1 MAKKASHLKGLNSEN
16 ITEEQRDLLNQVLSN
31 APYNSRERQKAE
43 NLLKVLD
50 SRANTQENTQ
60 QNQTP
65 APADENTSTPTAENN
80 TSADTNTTN
89 ENTTEENTTEET
101 ITPEPLILNEETI
114 TPEPLILND
123 ENNTS
128 APNSFPIND
137 ENNSPSPS
145 ENNTSHQ
152 NQYQYT
158 VNLYPSYDEEKEILK
173 GLEASNTKQSY
184 LSSIPKLGSKN
195 IKETMELSTPT
206 ERLKAFISPDFL
218 LEASEYYNQ
227 KKDQE
232 KQNEINT
239 LIAERLNS
247 IKPED
252 INPSNAYA
260 YLLLAEQIKEAGFSS
275 VYQDIRHEIATA
287 LYQYDQKYFP
297 KQENSQDPTQ
307 SSEDKSPKEIAA
319 EFEANYSSALY
330 YYENKLKKEEDEAL
344 SLMDGYS
351 FEPPSWKDNYKNS
364 WASLLKQQNKPKKDF
379 YNLAAQLAALELAK
393 TKNPSM
399 EEMDEVFKE
408 QLEQLLQPTSETQHF
423 SSTEIAAKLAIG
435 VNRIEEIKTRS
446 EQKFGLGTKLAAT
459 IKRKLEPLDEKLSSR
474 YGKKYQTAKKYALL
488 CAKVGIGV
496 AKSTAMF
503 TVAGMIPPP
512 GIGTATLIAYNTA
525 KQWKTMKQQLSDPS
539 ISKNKKTALL
549 LGAGVTTALGALSL
563 GTGVNSAVQALGLD
577 SPEVLQSV
585 NNTASSLGIFERFSI
600 GAIANTVPNWIE
612 AYTLKRQEK
621 QLAQALINETDPQK
635 RQEIINKQK
644 ALQNRKTK
652 NKEEGISK
660 ALGAFLGSVLA
671 IGVKV
676 GISHASS
683 SAPHDTGQANI
694 NATPNDVQD
703 HIKTETPVQ
712 NTPELVK
719 TDTIAQNTAEVAD
732 TTRTETP
739 VQTQYTAAVAD
750 TTQTD
755 TPVQTQYTAAVA
767 DTTRTETP
775 VEAKYAAA
783 SVEMPTQENTDT
795 TSHTKAAPD
804 VVRGYAAAAEN
815 TATAEQNEAKP
826 TTQSAEQTKATQN
839 LEAAKAENSGHIN
852 RSAHTSA
859 TADLESNQTNVSFTN
874 EQIHTT
880 AENMSKI
887 YGANAY
893 MATHAA
899 LAEPHAVAAAMGI
912 DNIHTS
918 AELLEYMQTHD
929 CSNNEGLKT
938 YMAEHFD
945 EQQRFHYTETH
956 TTTHTTTNTTVHH
969 EPQAAAPATPAPEQ
983 TEQNTG
989 SGLGFKLEP
998 VDHFPGTEQQTASH
1012 QTTTHTPQ
1020 HQTHEPAPDHHH
1032 PAEQVAVDLVVGSPE
1047 WARANGWVYDPQLSN
1062 GLNRLGAADGSH
1074 NGFQGAYFKAD
1085 DPDQIMFLPN
1095 DPIHDKPEFNPRA
1108 GTTACQRQNTH
1119 WYSHSNHDKYGYGC
1133 PDEKINGHYGMVR
1146 RVLYGTGIIHPNSG
1160 VDKVVAAVDKG
1171 TYVTHQIL
1179 GAIHHAKHIFR

>member
-1 MAKKASHLKGLNSEN
+1 MAKKASHLQGLNSEN
-16 ITEEQRDLLNQVLSN
+16 ITEEQRDLLNQVLAN
-31 APYNSRERQKAE
+31 APYNSNERQKAE
-43 NLLKVLD
+43 RLLKVLD
-50 SRANTQENTQ
+50 NRANAQENAQ
-60 QNQTP
+60 QNPTP
-65 APADENTSTPTAENN
+65 APADENASTPTAENN
-80 TSADTNTTN
+80 TSSDTDTTN
-89 ENTTEENTTEET
+89 ENTTEENTTEENT
-101 ITPEPLILNEETI
+101 TDETI

-145 ENNTSHQ
+145 ENNTSQQ

-206 ERLKAFISPDFL
+206 ERLNAFVSPDFL

-307 SSEDKSPKEIAA
+307 SSENKSPKEIAA
-319 EFEANYSSALY
+319 DFEANYSSALY
-330 YYENKLKKEEDEAL
+330 YYEDKLKKEEDEAL

-393 TKNPSM
+393 TKNPSQ

-423 SSTEIAAKLAIG
+423 SSTEIAAKLAVG
-435 VNRIEEIKTRS
+435 VNRVEEIKTRS

-525 KQWKTMKQQLSDPS
+525 KQWKNMKQQLSDPS

-577 SPEVLQSV
+577 SPAALQSV
-585 NNTASSLGIFERFSI
+585 NNTASSLGIFGRVSI
-600 GAIANTVPNWIE
+600 GAVFNTVPNWVE

-712 NTPELVK
+712 NTPEPVK

-739 VQTQYTAAVAD
+739 VQTQYTAEVAD
-750 TTQTD
+750 TTRTE
-755 TPVQTQYTAAVA
+755 TPVEAQNAAAVA

-783 SVEMPTQENTDT
+783 SVETPTQENTDT
-795 TSHTKAAPD
+795 TSHTKAAPN

-859 TADLESNQTNVSFTN
+859 TADLESNQTKVSFTN

-956 TTTHTTTNTTVHH
+956 HTATHTTTHTTVHH
-969 EPQAAAPATPAPEQ
+969 EPKAAEPATPAPEQ

-998 VDHFPGTEQQTASH
+998 VDHFPGTEPQTAPH

-1020 HQTHEPAPDHHH
+1020 HHTHEPASDHHH

-1047 WARANGWVYDPQLSN
+1047 WARANGWVYDPVLSD
-1062 GLNRLGAADGSH
+1062 GLNRLGASDGSH
-1074 NGFQGAYFKAD
+1074 KGYQGAYCKAS
-1085 DPDQIMFLPN
+1085 DPDQVMFLPN
-1095 DPIHDKPEFNPRA
+1095 DPRDGVQYGDYKNSMAAREA
-1108 GTTACQRQNTH
+1108 GHNQYNH
-1119 WYSHSNHDKYGYGC
+1119 YNHDKHGYGC
-1133 PDEKINGHYGMVR
+1133 PDEKHNHIPRSYGIAH
-1146 RVLYGTGIIHPNSG
+1146 RVLYGTGVIHPNSG

-1171 TYVTHQIL
+1171 ALTAHQVL
-1179 GAIHHAKHIFR
+1179 DVIHHTKHIFR